1 MLVRLVALENAYEPI
16 LVNLL
21 GEANDT
27 LTRLVAPVN
36 VFALIVVTPDGI
48 VILESLV
55 APSKAWSPILVKL
68 LGEAN
73 ETLSRPVVPR
83 NAW

>member
-1 MLVRLVALENAYEPI
+1 MLVRLVASENAYEPI

-55 APSKAWSPILVKL
+55 APSKAW
-68 LGEAN
+68 
-73 ETLSRPVVPR
+73 
-83 NAW
+83 